1 MHHIKVLEH
10 LIRCVFMILK
20 TFAQLLFNVSS
31 SLDISFVLR
40 YHVSVEYMGVC
51 VQSERKC

>member
-10 LIRCVFMILK
+10 LIRCIFMILK

-40 YHVSVEYMGVC
+40 YHLSVEYMGVC

>member
-1 MHHIKVLEH
+1 MHHIKVFEH
-10 LIRCVFMILK
+10 LIGCIFMILK

-40 YHVSVEYMGVC
+40 YHLFVKYMGVC